1 LKQGAAVL
9 AALGAARTAAAK
21 AGRRP
26 NVLLLHCHD
35 LGTYLNCY
43 GKKTVQSPH
52 LDGLASEGVL
62 FANSYCTAPQ
72 CSPSRASLFTGRYPH
87 NNGVMGLCHAEF
99 AWDLN
104 ADEAHLAQI
113 LSDAGYTAEAVG
125 PIHETRSGPQRC
137 GYGRHS
143 GKSRVSEM
151 AGEAIGALERL
162 AGDKGR
168 PFFLYA
174 GCIEPHR
181 LKSKGETDYMGF
193 LTPEF
198 GPDDTL
204 GVEVPGFLRDTAGTR
219 AELAELQGAVR
230 HMDLHMGRIL
240 KAVTDL
246 GLEKNTLVVFTTDHG
261 YAMPRAKCSLYD
273 PGISVA
279 LIVRLPSRRGWHG
292 GLVKREMVSNLDFL
306 PTVLELAGIPAPDAV
321 QGRSFA
327 ALLDGGDYTRRE
339 EVFAEISHHDYY
351 DPRRCIRTEKHKL
364 IVNFSSAPFFM
375 DPSQSWRPRSDT
387 VAPEDHAVAYHPC
400 VELYDLEKDPWELE
414 NVAENE
420 AYAQARQKLLGRL
433 RDHLARTKDPI
444 LDGAITPPQ
453 HRKSLGLLG

>member
-1 LKQGAAVL
+1 
-9 AALGAARTAAAK
+9 
-21 AGRRP
+21 
-26 NVLLLHCHD
+26 
-35 LGTYLNCY
+35 
-43 GKKTVQSPH
+43 
-52 LDGLASEGVL
+52 
-62 FANSYCTAPQ
+62 
-72 CSPSRASLFTGRYPH
+72 
-87 NNGVMGLCHAEF
+87 
-99 AWDLN
+99 
-104 ADEAHLAQI
+104 
-113 LSDAGYTAEAVG
+113 
-125 PIHETRSGPQRC
+125 
-137 GYGRHS
+137 
-143 GKSRVSEM
+143 
-151 AGEAIGALERL
+151 
-162 AGDKGR
+162 
-168 PFFLYA
+168 
-174 GCIEPHR
+174 
-181 LKSKGETDYMGF
+181 
-193 LTPEF
+193 
-198 GPDDTL
+198 
-204 GVEVPGFLRDTAGTR
+204 
-219 AELAELQGAVR
+219 
-230 HMDLHMGRIL
+230 
-240 KAVTDL
+240 
-246 GLEKNTLVVFTTDHG
+246 
-261 YAMPRAKCSLYD
+261 
-273 PGISVA
+273 
-279 LIVRLPSRRGWHG
+279 
-292 GLVKREMVSNLDFL
+292 VKREMVSNLDFL